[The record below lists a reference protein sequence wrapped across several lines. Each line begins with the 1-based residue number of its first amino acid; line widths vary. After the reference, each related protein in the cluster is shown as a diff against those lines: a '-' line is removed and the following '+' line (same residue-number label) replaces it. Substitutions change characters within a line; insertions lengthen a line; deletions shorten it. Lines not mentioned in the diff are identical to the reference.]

1 MQVDLSKL
9 EIRLYESSCPHEPLS
24 LLICYIDEN
33 NKTWFGNLQFELL
46 DDSIKLGKDGGTLKL
61 SPEIAKGLRD
71 ELIKRFNGSWNP
83 IKNQSLDCG
92 RYPQRIICQECR
104 KGNEV
109 TLDIDEC
116 EALDK
121 FWSEEENK

>member
-1 MQVDLSKL
+1 MQVDLGKL
-9 EIRLYESSCPHEPLS
+9 EIRLYESSCPHESLP
-24 LLICYIDEN
+24 LLIIDQEN
-33 NKTWFGNLQFELL
+33 NCDWIGKLTFEKI
-46 DDSIKLGKDGGTLKL
+46 DRSVRLGKDGTTMRL
-61 SPEIAKGLRD
+61 SPEQAKKLRD
-71 ELIKRFNGSWNP
+71 DLIKRFDGSWNP
-83 IKNQSLDCG
+83 IKNQLLDYG
-92 RYPQRIICQECR
+92 RFPQRVTCQECR